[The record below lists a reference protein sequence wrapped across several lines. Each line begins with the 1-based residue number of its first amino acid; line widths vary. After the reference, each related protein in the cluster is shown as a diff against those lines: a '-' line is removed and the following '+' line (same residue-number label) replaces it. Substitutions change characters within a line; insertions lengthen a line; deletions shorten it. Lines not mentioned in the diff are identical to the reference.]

1 MRRPRIQ
8 AVDRV
13 SIEAPAHCRE
23 ALRAFY
29 GELIGLEEL
38 DTDAPEAGLRFGTRR
53 LDLTIR
59 FVDSPD
65 VDALSPR
72 LVIGVA
78 LLNRLE
84 SELNERSIEFHRRRG
99 LSWTDRR
106 LVLLDPAGHRIEL
119 KQEWPPVF

>member
-1 MRRPRIQ
+1 MRPPRIE

-13 SIEAPAHCRE
+13 VLEASPHCRD

-29 GELIGLEEL
+29 GELVGLEEL
-38 DTDAPEAGLRFGTRR
+38 DCDPPDAGLRFGARR
-53 LDLTIR
+53 LDLYIR
-59 FVDSPD
+59 FVDSPE

-72 LVIGVA
+72 LVIGVGA
-78 LLNRLE
+78 LTRME
-84 SELNERSIEFHRRRG
+84 SELNERSMKFRRRRG

>member
-13 SIEAPAHCRE
+13 TLEATADCRE

-29 GELIGLEEL
+29 GEMIGLNEMKS
-38 DTDAPEAGLRFGTRR
+38 DPPESGLRFGTRR
-53 LDLTIR
+53 LDLSIR
-59 FVDSPD
+59 FVESPD
-65 VDALSPR
+65 VDGLSPR

-78 LLNRLE
+78 LLGRVE
-84 SELNERSIEFHRRRG
+84 SELHERSIEFHRRRG
-99 LSWTDRR
+99 LSWTDQR

-119 KQEWPPVF
+119 KQEWPAVF

>member
-13 SIEAPAHCRE
+13 VLEAPAHCRE
-23 ALRAFY
+23 ALRTFY
-29 GELIGLEEL
+29 GELIGLNEL
-38 DTDAPEAGLRFGTRR
+38 DTDSPESGLRFGTRR
-53 LDLTIR
+53 LDLSIR

-65 VDALSPR
+65 VDGLSSR

-78 LLNRLE
+78 LLGRLE
-84 SELNERSIEFHRRRG
+84 SELHERSIEFRRRQG